1 MSIDYAAAGGI
12 ARITL
17 NRPEKRNAITG
28 EMMSALREALQRA
41 QDDSAVLVLLIRGAG
56 KDFCAGM
63 DLSEVLR
70 SGDDEATALASA
82 RRLGELYIAMHRH
95 PKPIVAAV
103 QGRALGGGAGIATAC
118 DLIVANESAQFGY
131 PEVKLGFVPAIVATM
146 LRRAVNERQAMELA
160 LTGEP
165 LNAPRAY
172 AIGLIN
178 RVFPD
183 AEFDA
188 AEFDTNVEGYV
199 AALAANS
206 ATAMTLSKALLYQT
220 DGMSFE
226 ASIEAGIQANVEAR
240 MTDDFK
246 RGVERFLK
254 KTR

>member
-1 MSIDYAAAGGI
+1 MSIEYAAAGGI

-41 QDDSAVLVLLIRGAG
+41 ADDSSVRVLLIRGAG
-56 KDFCAGM
+56 KDFCAGL

-70 SGDDEATALASA
+70 SAEDAQESLASA
-82 RRLGELYIAMHRH
+82 RRLGDLYIAMRCH
-95 PKPIVAAV
+95 PKPIIAAV
-103 QGRALGGGAGIATAC
+103 QGRALGGGAGIATAS
-118 DLIVANESAQFGY
+118 DLILATESAHFGY
-131 PEVKLGFVPAIVATM
+131 PEVKLGFIPAIVATM

-165 LNAPRAY
+165 LSASRAH

-178 RVFPD
+178 RVYPD
-183 AEFDA
+183 REFDA
-188 AEFDTNVEGYV
+188 EVERYV
-199 AALAANS
+199 GALAGQS
-206 ATAMTLSKALLYQT
+206 ATAMSLSKSLLYQT

-226 ASIEAGIQANVEAR
+226 ASIEAGVQANVQAR

-246 RGVERFLK
+246 RGVEGFLK
-254 KTR
+254 KS